1 MKKKNLIYSFG
12 ILSFLL
18 IVFYSCEKENQ
29 VLTVTDIDGNIYTTV
44 TIGTQIW
51 MVENLNTT
59 RYRDGSDILNVT
71 DNTEWSELTIGAYCN
86 YDNDLNNAN
95 IYGALYNWYTVN
107 TGNLCPTGWHI
118 PSEGEWMV
126 LISSLGGESVAGG
139 KLKQIGTKYWED
151 PNNPA
156 TNEVG
161 FNGLPGGYRNPY
173 IGIFDEKET
182 RGWWWTS
189 SQGINY
195 ESNARINLI
204 RNDESKILV
213 SEANKRNGIYVR
225 CIKD

>member
-18 IVFYSCEKENQ
+18 FVFYSCEKENQ

-86 YDNDLNNAN
+86 YDNDVNNAN

-118 PSEGEWMV
+118 PSEGEWTV

-139 KLKQIGTKYWED
+139 KLKQIGTEYWED

-161 FNGLPGGYRNPY
+161 FNGLYLVVTEAHIPVYSTKKKQEDGGGPHR
-173 IGIFDEKET
+173 KE
-182 RGWWWTS
+182 
-189 SQGINY
+189 
-195 ESNARINLI
+195 
-204 RNDESKILV
+204 
-213 SEANKRNGIYVR
+213 
-225 CIKD
+225 